1 MRSPPAAGA
10 GSDVGDVGV
19 KVTIGAGGMGSIGR
33 TAANLAAAAAG
44 SPRHQAPSGPSDA
57 HGLLPAAVSGSC
69 VSPGC
74 GDDPVTTFI
83 GLRQAAPI
91 G

>member
-1 MRSPPAAGA
+1 M
-10 GSDVGDVGV
+10 GDDSLGDGGV
-19 KVTIGAGGMGSIGR
+19 KVTVGAGEIGSIGR

-57 HGLLPAAVSGSC
+57 HGLLPAALLGRG

-74 GDDPVTTFI
+74 GVDPVTTFI
-83 GLRQAAPI
+83 GQRQGAPTA
-91 G
+91 